1 MWMKTIQQDLKSNNL
16 SLTEA
21 IYPIHRIIHSGD
33 WCLRLMLRTSS
44 GDLTWFIQHRRCIG
58 PHVDAMSACLE
69 LMLQPLPRLIP
80 FFEDPYSLHLS
91 SLSLVYQVFSWI
103 LQLPTG
109 ELASEF
115 VLYPFL
121 RHDLAIAIFFPESR
135 SLEVFALFF
144 SVSPRLWLYP
154 STCVYTMYNLHDT
167 NVSPALIILQ
177 ILKLMERHLLFVLVK
192 LEVYIQ
198 VSFLYKPE

>member
-1 MWMKTIQQDLKSNNL
+1 MGEVWLFWGGIKQKWRVGVGGGGEYRKIGHKCVEIMTLDWIGLSSFTSPPTQYRLYGRRFLQVKRPNQQYQS
-16 SLTEA
+16 TEGT
-21 IYPIHRIIHSGD
+21 Y
-33 WCLRLMLRTSS
+33 
-44 GDLTWFIQHRRCIG
+44 DLTWFIQHRRCIG
-58 PHVDAMSACLE
+58 PHVDAMSVCLE
-69 LMLQPLPRLIP
+69 LMLQRLPRLIP

-115 VLYPFL
+115 VLHPFL

-144 SVSPRLWLYP
+144 SVSPRL
-154 STCVYTMYNLHDT
+154 S
-167 NVSPALIILQ
+167 I
-177 ILKLMERHLLFVLVK
+177 
-192 LEVYIQ
+192 
-198 VSFLYKPE
+198 

>member
-1 MWMKTIQQDLKSNNL
+1 MQQF
-16 SLTEA
+16 
-21 IYPIHRIIHSGD
+21 
-33 WCLRLMLRTSS
+33 WTSAFNMVVL
-44 GDLTWFIQHRRCIG
+44 DLTWFIQHRRCIG
-58 PHVDAMSACLE
+58 PHVDAMSVC

-103 LQLPTG
+103 LQLPTV
-109 ELASEF
+109 ELTSEF
-115 VLYPFL
+115 VLHPFL

-154 STCVYTMYNLHDT
+154 SGWYRECLSSTCGG
-167 NVSPALIILQ
+167 
-177 ILKLMERHLLFVLVK
+177 LLPISCSMQRK
-192 LEVYIQ
+192 R
-198 VSFLYKPE
+198 P